1 MSELVPVENRPIGL
15 PPEQFATAF
24 PFHFALDEQFQVRQ
38 VGRTLHRICPDVSRG
53 QLFDGLFR
61 IIRPEGDFTLAW
73 AVANRPGFFL
83 LEHRAS
89 QLRLRG
95 EFIQLPE
102 EKALVFLGSPWF
114 TDAAEIT
121 AHGLAYDD
129 FAVHDP
135 VVDLLLVFQASK
147 LALADAKKLAEK
159 LTTQRAELRLVNER
173 LRQQELETSKLALI
187 AARTTNAV
195 VLTDA
200 HGYII
205 WVNEGFTRLTE
216 FTPAEAIGK
225 TPGSLLQGPATDPT
239 TVRHM
244 REQLRL
250 GKSFSVE
257 IVNYTKSGRAYWL
270 AIEMQPI
277 RDEFG
282 VITNYMA
289 IESDITERKES
300 DRQLRETNALQR
312 AMIEGAGYA
321 IIATDKQGLIQIF
334 NPAAER
340 MLGYAAREIV
350 GRSTPEQFHVP
361 AELVG
366 RAREL
371 SVELARVVSP
381 GMETFIAKAAL
392 GLPDQREWNYV
403 RKDGSCFPVLL
414 AITALFDDS
423 GRITG
428 YLGVGSDMSDRKQ
441 AEEKMRTA
449 LSELE
454 RLNRVMMNREARV
467 LDLKNEVNQLLTNA
481 GLQPIYRSALEPENQ
496 NPTKE

>member
-15 PPEQFATAF
+15 PQEQFATAF

-173 LRQQELETSKLALI
+173 LRQQ
-187 AARTTNAV
+187 
-195 VLTDA
+195 
-200 HGYII
+200 
-205 WVNEGFTRLTE
+205 
-216 FTPAEAIGK
+216 
-225 TPGSLLQGPATDPT
+225 
-239 TVRHM
+239 
-244 REQLRL
+244 
-250 GKSFSVE
+250 
-257 IVNYTKSGRAYWL
+257 
-270 AIEMQPI
+270 
-277 RDEFG
+277 
-282 VITNYMA
+282 
-289 IESDITERKES
+289 ES

-467 LDLKNEVNQLLTNA
+467 LDLKNEVNQLLTTA